1 MAPFAPSDNRLGD
14 AFKATRRAADAP
26 GMDLLVAAAVV
37 LAAIIVAIRWAKARP
52 LRAVP
57 LGVALAAT
65 VVFVVIRND
74 HNLEDTAFLWALLA
88 VCVGAAVTS
97 AVISLVTTRS
107 ARDAIACGA
116 LAGVLV
122 PSLFI
127 GWIVVDLTSCLITS
141 CDQS

>member
-1 MAPFAPSDNRLGD
+1 
-14 AFKATRRAADAP
+14 
-26 GMDLLVAAAVV
+26 MDLLVAAAVV
-37 LAAIIVAIRWAKARP
+37 LAAIIVAIRWARARP
-52 LRAVP
+52 SRAVP

-65 VVFVVIRND
+65 VIFVVIRND
-74 HNLEDTAFLWALLA
+74 HNLEDTAFLWALSA

-97 AVISLVTTRS
+97 AVISLVTTRN
-107 ARDAIACGA
+107 AHDAVAYGA

-127 GWIVVDLTSCLITS
+127 GWIIVDLASCLITS

>member
-1 MAPFAPSDNRLGD
+1 
-14 AFKATRRAADAP
+14 
-26 GMDLLVAAAVV
+26 MDHLVAAAVV

-74 HNLEDTAFLWALLA
+74 HNLEDIAFLWALLA

-107 ARDAIACGA
+107 GRDAIACGA